1 MNGLKYQHAK
11 ERIRYIHYVEALEYV
26 LMYVNN
32 AMLIDYCATECFFIH
47 DFELACEIESN

>member
-1 MNGLKYQHAK
+1 MDSSTSTQKS
-11 ERIRYIHYVEALEYV
+11 VFDTLEYV